1 MKILEI
7 ELKNLNS
14 LRGQWRINLSDNIYE
29 TDGIFAIT
37 GPTGAGKTTIF
48 DAVCLALYGQTPRL
62 SDINAQGNEI
72 MSRRTDECYA
82 KVIFEAEGKKYI
94 SLWSQHKSGAANKL
108 QKQKHTLSDAET
120 GEIFSEKISE
130 TPEKIRE
137 IIGLDFKRFKQSVM
151 LEQGGFD
158 AFLKAKKGER
168 AEILEILTGTE
179 IYGKISALVFARD
192 KQEQEKL
199 NEIKIQRDALKPADD
214 FENEDAILDAL
225 GAAQK
230 NLSSAESEQNDA
242 KNAIDW
248 LKNIQKLKNNLADN
262 QHDFE
267 QLRKR
272 AESFIPL
279 SQKLEAGLRAEGL
292 LAAHST
298 LKLQRDN
305 LKKISD
311 RVEKIKSDI
320 ANENEILSQLE
331 GREIPE
337 LESELRDF
345 TKNIPEG
352 ETPEALFTRAKE
364 RANLFADIAK
374 EKQDTEIAKDKA
386 EKIFKSAQTALH
398 SAEKNYTQSQEEYEK
413 ASKKFDELVSMRAEA
428 IFDDARRNLSPGTPC
443 PVCGATEH
451 PNANSLHKK
460 NSDDISKFDDAVKMA
475 RQQTRTAHEKL
486 NAAHKNYSLMK
497 SNDSAARTNL
507 DNLIEEFNKKSKS
520 RDEFKIEITELLEQA
535 GISVKN
541 VGDIIPK
548 LDARLKDI
556 QNLNEKLKRANERKG
571 RLKSQIEAYKK
582 TLASETSGLENLSGE
597 LEKLESDFLSALRE
611 KNFESEEIFNSSKVD
626 PAELKKLQNR
636 KQELESENNKL
647 QGVKDNI
654 TQKLEAETAR
664 AVTSRNLT
672 ELQEEFKEREKLI
685 NVHKENIFQRKKELA
700 DRQRLKSQLKE
711 LDEKYKRQ
719 EKIYSDWSALN
730 SLIGS
735 AKGDKFRVFAQN
747 ITLGMMINLANSQ
760 LEKMNGRYV
769 LVARPDNA
777 GLELSVIDKE
787 QAGEIRPTENL
798 SGGERFIISLSLAL
812 GLSQISGNKSRVDS
826 LFLDEGFGSLD
837 EDALNTALDALGE
850 LKRGG
855 KMIGIIS
862 HVQALQERIA
872 AQIRVIPK
880 KEGVSVI
887 EGPGVIGRE

>member
-199 NEIKIQRDALKPADD
+199 NEIKIQRDAL
-214 FENEDAILDAL
+214 

-374 EKQDTEIAKDKA
+374 EKQDIEIAKDKA
-386 EKIFKSAQTALH
+386 EKIFRAAQTALQ
-398 SAEKNYTQSQEEYEK
+398 SAEKNYTQSQEEYER

-497 SNDSAARTNL
+497 SNDSTARANL
-507 DNLIEEFNKKSKS
+507 DNLIDEFNKKSKS
-520 RDEFKIEITELLEQA
+520 RDEFKIEITELLEQT

-654 TQKLEAETAR
+654 TQKLEAETAK

-719 EKIYSDWSALN
+719 EKIYSNWSALN